1 MTWIAFRAASGR
13 HSRDEETG
21 QSLLGVGQRQEG
33 IRHWRRAEPFMADQL
48 EFTATKRGG
57 AGAVGAHVRA
67 ALHFG
72 HRHGSGGPSLSCAG
86 MKR

>member
-1 MTWIAFRAASGR
+1 
-13 HSRDEETG
+13 
-21 QSLLGVGQRQEG
+21 
-33 IRHWRRAEPFMADQL
+33 MADQL